1 MLVKPVS
8 GNGQVAKI
16 KVVGVGGGGSNAIVS
31 MIDEGGISGVEFI
44 SINTDAQSLLFN
56 KASIKVQIGDTVT
69 RGLGS
74 GGNPS
79 VGLQAA
85 EESIEKIRDELAG
98 ADLVFITS
106 GMGGGTGTGASP
118 VVAKIAKECGAL
130 TVAVV
135 TKPFL
140 FEGSKRMNAAKSGIA
155 QLSEHVDTL
164 IVVPNQ
170 RILQIIDNKT
180 SMLEALKKIDSVLH
194 HGVRGIAELITEPG
208 LINVDFADV
217 KTIMTKAG
225 TALMGIGVAE
235 GDARAI
241 KAVKEAV
248 TSPLLDSTI
257 EGARGVLINITGGP
271 DLTML
276 EVDEA
281 ANMVS
286 QSVDPDADI
295 IFGATIKPELKNT
308 VKVTLIAT
316 KFDERVNVVRSRS
329 DRLTNFSTISTRQHV
344 PDDSPID
351 NTSSIGATYTSDDT
365 GIRTARIT
373 RIDAGASAEYELDN
387 DGFDVPAFLR
397 KK

>member
-1 MLVKPVS
+1 MLVKPHS

-16 KVVGVGGGGSNAIVS
+16 KVVGVGGGGSNAIGS
-31 MIDEGGISGVEFI
+31 MIDEGGIAGVEFI
-44 SINTDAQSLLFN
+44 SVNTDAQALLFN
-56 KASIKVQIGDTVT
+56 KANIKVQIGDDVT

-74 GGNPS
+74 GGNPD
-79 VGLQAA
+79 VGSKAA
-85 EESIEKIRDELAG
+85 EESVEKLREELTG
-98 ADLVFITS
+98 ADLVFITA

-118 VVAKIAKECGAL
+118 VVARIARECGAL

-155 QLSEHVDTL
+155 SLKEHVDTL
-164 IVVPNQ
+164 IIVPNQ

-180 SMLEALKKIDSVLH
+180 SMIEALKKIDSVLH
-194 HGVRGIAELITEPG
+194 QGVRGIAELITEPG

-217 KTIMTKAG
+217 KTIMSNSG
-225 TALMGIGVAE
+225 SALMGIGVAT
-235 GDARAI
+235 GDSRAI
-241 KAVKEAV
+241 RAVQEAI

-286 QSVDPDADI
+286 QAVDPEADI
-295 IFGATIKPELKNT
+295 IFGATIKEDLRDN

-316 KFDERVNVVRSRS
+316 KFDERINLVRSRTDQMS
-329 DRLTNFSTISTRQHV
+329 SFSRNAPQNPISLQNETKSNV
-344 PDDSPID
+344 SPANIPDP
-351 NTSSIGATYTSDDT
+351 
-365 GIRTARIT
+365 IRTT
-373 RIDAGASAEYELDN
+373 RVTQNIPSEKPEYELDN
-387 DGFDVPAFLR
+387 DEFDVPAFLR

>member
-1 MLVKPVS
+1 MLVKPHA

-16 KVVGVGGGGSNAIVS
+16 KVVGVGGGGSNAIGS

-44 SINTDAQSLLFN
+44 SVNTDAQALLFN
-56 KASIKVQIGDTVT
+56 KANIKVQIGDDVT

-74 GGNPS
+74 GGNPE
-79 VGLQAA
+79 VGAKAA
-85 EESIEKIRDELAG
+85 EESTEKLREELTG
-98 ADLVFITS
+98 ADLVFITA

-118 VVAKIAKECGAL
+118 IVARVARECGAL

-140 FEGSKRMNAAKSGIA
+140 FEGSKRMNSAKAGIA
-155 QLSEHVDTL
+155 SLKEHVDTL
-164 IVVPNQ
+164 IIVPNQ

-194 HGVRGIAELITEPG
+194 QGVRGIAELITEPG

-217 KTIMTKAG
+217 KTIMSSSG
-225 TALMGIGVAE
+225 SALMGIGLAT
-235 GDARAI
+235 GDSRAI
-241 KAVKEAV
+241 KAVQEAI

-257 EGARGVLINITGGP
+257 EGARGVLINISGGP

-286 QSVDPDADI
+286 QAVDPEADI
-295 IFGATIKPELKNT
+295 IFGATIKPELKDN

-316 KFDERVNVVRSRS
+316 KFDERVNLVRSRVDQFSSFSRQPQTQVIKPTEQTPPVVAAS
-329 DRLTNFSTISTRQHV
+329 DAMRTTRVTQNLPNEK
-344 PDDSPID
+344 PD
-351 NTSSIGATYTSDDT
+351 
-365 GIRTARIT
+365 
-373 RIDAGASAEYELDN
+373 YELEN
-387 DGFDVPAFLR
+387 DEFDVPAFLR

>member
-1 MLVKPVS
+1 MLVKP
-8 GNGQVAKI
+8 NAGQVAHI
-16 KVVGVGGGGSNAIVS
+16 KVIGVGGGGSNAIDS
-31 MIDEGGISGVEFI
+31 MIEEGSMDGVEFI
-44 SINTDAQSLLFN
+44 SINTDAQALLHN
-56 KASIKVQIGDTVT
+56 KAQIKVQIGDDLT

-74 GGNPS
+74 GGNP
-79 VGLQAA
+79 GIGQKAA
-85 EESIEKIRDELAG
+85 EESTDKLKDELQG
-98 ADLVFITS
+98 ADLVFITA

-118 VVAKIAKECGAL
+118 IVARVARECGAL

-140 FEGSKRMNAAKSGIA
+140 FEGSKRMNSAKAGIDA
-155 QLSEHVDTL
+155 LKEYVDTL

-194 HGVRGIAELITEPG
+194 QGVRGIAELITDPG

-217 KTIMTKAG
+217 KTIMSNAG
-225 TALMGIGVAE
+225 TALMGIGVAT

-241 KAVKEAV
+241 HAVKEAI
-248 TSPLLDSTI
+248 TSPLLDSSI
-257 EGARGVLINITGGP
+257 DGAKGVLINISGGP

-286 QSVDPDADI
+286 QAVDPEADI
-295 IFGATIKPELKNT
+295 IFGATINPNLQNY

-316 KFDERVNVVRSRS
+316 KFDEHVSVVRRRTDSQNDFANPPNKQGQQIIDISQTRTIHMSS
-329 DRLTNFSTISTRQHV
+329 DTPLE
-344 PDDSPID
+344 DS
-351 NTSSIGATYTSDDT
+351 NN
-365 GIRTARIT
+365 
-373 RIDAGASAEYELDN
+373 YELEN
-387 DGFDVPAFLR
+387 DPFDVPAFIR

>member
-1 MLVKPVS
+1 MLVKPHS
-8 GNGQVAKI
+8 GTGQSARI
-16 KVVGVGGGGSNAIVS
+16 KVVGVGGGGTNAIGS
-31 MIDEGGISGVEFI
+31 MIEEGGISGVEFI
-44 SINTDAQSLLFN
+44 AINTDSQALLFN
-56 KASIKVQIGDTVT
+56 KAQIKVQIGDEAT

-74 GGNPS
+74 GGNPE
-79 VGLQAA
+79 VGQLAA
-85 EESIEKIRDELAG
+85 EESVEKIREELQG
-98 ADLVFITS
+98 ADLVFITA

-118 VVAKIAKECGAL
+118 IVARIARECGAL

-140 FEGSKRMNAAKSGIA
+140 FEGSKRMNSAKSGIA
-155 QLSEHVDTL
+155 ELKANVDTL
-164 IVVPNQ
+164 IIVPNQ

-180 SMLEALKKIDSVLH
+180 PMLEALKRIDSVLH

-217 KTIMTKAG
+217 KTIMSNSG
-225 TALMGIGVAE
+225 SALMGIGLASGE
-235 GDARAI
+235 SRAI
-241 KAVKEAV
+241 RAVQQAI

-257 EGARGVLINITGGP
+257 DGARGVLINISGGP

-295 IFGATIKPELKNT
+295 IFGATIKAELENN

-316 KFDERVNVVRSRS
+316 KFDERVNLTRTRS
-329 DRLTNFSTISTRQHV
+329 DQFATFARS
-344 PDDSPID
+344 SPTTKTD
-351 NTSSIGATYTSDDT
+351 AQPVQTSQE
-365 GIRTARIT
+365 IRTT
-373 RIDAGASAEYELDN
+373 RVTPSTPAESPDYDVEN
-387 DGFDVPAFLR
+387 DEFDVPAFLR

>member
-1 MLVKPVS
+1 MLVKPHS

-16 KVVGVGGGGSNAIVS
+16 KVVGVGGGGSNAIGS

-44 SINTDAQSLLFN
+44 SVNTDAQALLFN
-56 KASIKVQIGDTVT
+56 KANIKVQIGDDVT

-74 GGNPS
+74 GGNPE
-79 VGLQAA
+79 VGARAA
-85 EESIEKIRDELAG
+85 EESAEKLREELIG
-98 ADLVFITS
+98 ADLVFITA

-118 VVAKIAKECGAL
+118 IVAKVARECGAL

-140 FEGSKRMNAAKSGIA
+140 FEGSKRMNSAKAGIA
-155 QLSEHVDTL
+155 SLKEHVDTL
-164 IVVPNQ
+164 IIVPNQ

-194 HGVRGIAELITEPG
+194 QGVRGIAELITEPG

-217 KTIMTKAG
+217 KTIMSSSG
-225 TALMGIGVAE
+225 SALMGIGLAT
-235 GDARAI
+235 GDSRAI
-241 KAVKEAV
+241 KAVQEAI

-257 EGARGVLINITGGP
+257 EGARGVLINISGGP

-286 QSVDPDADI
+286 QAVDPEADI
-295 IFGATIKPELKNT
+295 IFGATIKPELKDS

-316 KFDERVNVVRSRS
+316 KFDERVNLVRSRVDQFSSFSRQPQTQTAKQSEQSPQVVAAS
-329 DRLTNFSTISTRQHV
+329 D
-344 PDDSPID
+344 
-351 NTSSIGATYTSDDT
+351 A
-365 GIRTARIT
+365 IRTT
-373 RIDAGASAEYELDN
+373 RVTQNLPNEKPDYELEN
-387 DGFDVPAFLR
+387 DEFDVPAFLR

>member
-1 MLVKPVS
+1 MLVKPHS
-8 GNGQVAKI
+8 GTGQSARI
-16 KVVGVGGGGSNAIVS
+16 KVVGVGGGGTNAIGS
-31 MIDEGGISGVEFI
+31 MIEEGGISGVEFI
-44 SINTDAQSLLFN
+44 AINTDSQALLFN
-56 KASIKVQIGDTVT
+56 KAQIKVQIGDEET

-74 GGNPS
+74 GGNPE
-79 VGLQAA
+79 VGERAA
-85 EESIEKIRDELAG
+85 EESTDKIREELQG
-98 ADLVFITS
+98 ADLVFITA

-118 VVAKIAKECGAL
+118 IVARIAKECGAL

-140 FEGSKRMNAAKSGIA
+140 FEGSKRMNSAKSGIA
-155 QLSEHVDTL
+155 ELKANVDTL

-217 KTIMTKAG
+217 RTIMSSSG
-225 TALMGIGVAE
+225 SALMGIGLASGE
-235 GDARAI
+235 SRAI
-241 KAVKEAV
+241 RAVQQAI

-257 EGARGVLINITGGP
+257 DGARGVLINISGGP

-295 IFGATIKPELKNT
+295 IFGATIKAELENN

-316 KFDERVNVVRSRS
+316 KFDERVNLTRTRS
-329 DRLTNFSTISTRQHV
+329 DQFSSFART
-344 PDDSPID
+344 P
-351 NTSSIGATYTSDDT
+351 NTSKPETQPIQTSEE
-365 GIRTARIT
+365 IRTT
-373 RIDAGASAEYELDN
+373 RVTLSSPPESPDYAVEN
-387 DGFDVPAFLR
+387 DEFDVPAFLR

>member
-1 MLVKPVS
+1 MLVKPHA

-16 KVVGVGGGGSNAIVS
+16 KVVGVGGGGSNAIGS

-44 SINTDAQSLLFN
+44 SVNTDAQALLFN
-56 KASIKVQIGDTVT
+56 KANIKVQIGDDVT

-74 GGNPS
+74 GGNPE
-79 VGLQAA
+79 VGAKAA
-85 EESIEKIRDELAG
+85 EESTEKLREELTG
-98 ADLVFITS
+98 ADLVFITA

-118 VVAKIAKECGAL
+118 IVARVARECGAL

-140 FEGSKRMNAAKSGIA
+140 FEGSKRMNSAKAGIA
-155 QLSEHVDTL
+155 SLKEHVDTL
-164 IVVPNQ
+164 IIVPNQ

-194 HGVRGIAELITEPG
+194 QGVRGIAELITEPG

-217 KTIMTKAG
+217 KTIMSSSG
-225 TALMGIGVAE
+225 SALMGIGLAT
-235 GDARAI
+235 GDSRAI
-241 KAVKEAV
+241 KAVQEAI

-257 EGARGVLINITGGP
+257 EGARGVLINISGGP

-286 QSVDPDADI
+286 QAVDPEADI
-295 IFGATIKPELKNT
+295 IFGATIKPELKDN

-316 KFDERVNVVRSRS
+316 KFDERVNLVRSRVDQFSSFSRQPQTQVTKPTEQTPPVVAAS
-329 DRLTNFSTISTRQHV
+329 D
-344 PDDSPID
+344 
-351 NTSSIGATYTSDDT
+351 A
-365 GIRTARIT
+365 IRTT
-373 RIDAGASAEYELDN
+373 RVTQNLPNEKPDYELEN
-387 DGFDVPAFLR
+387 DEFDVPAFLR